1 MDGGGASSSPGGRDP
16 YSIAGKFQP
25 PERRFDVVVI
35 GAGSAGTKAAI
46 AAAAEGSS
54 VLLVDENP
62 VGPGLIGLD
71 VPLFW
76 GGRATSAVQNPGR
89 MQEQLFA
96 ANPDLEVAFEAGVEV
111 MLGVSCWG
119 AFVNGPGLGA
129 LPEPIVG
136 LADETTSWLVGFKRL
151 VVAAGARDLALSFKG
166 WDQPGVMGAQA
177 LRSLLQRYD
186 AFAGRRIAIL
196 GSGDLAVQTAIL
208 ALSHGL
214 QVAALIE
221 VRDTPQASP
230 EQLAQLEALEVP
242 ILTGHAPLLATG
254 GIDGVEKLF
263 LQAIHDPKAAR
274 VELVCDTVCQAVGVV
289 PSVELLDV
297 IGAQL
302 AFDGARGGYTPVLD
316 LDGQTTIS
324 GVYAIGDCAGVAA
337 GPGAEVYAKDWM
349 AALIASGDDSVI
361 VCQCEEVTRAQLT
374 GVHHPAY
381 LGPISPGMAKR
392 SLTTLAA
399 DGPVNQDQIKRLTR
413 ACMGPCQARRC
424 REQVAL
430 TLAVATDSP
439 VSAIPLAG
447 YRAPVRPL
455 PLQVIAD
462 WQEAA
467 EMSADWDVWFGIPAQ
482 WIPYA
487 DIDTDREAMHI
498 EALGGN
504 MHM

>member
-1 MDGGGASSSPGGRDP
+1 
-16 YSIAGKFQP
+16 
-25 PERRFDVVVI
+25 
-35 GAGSAGTKAAI
+35 
-46 AAAAEGSS
+46 
-54 VLLVDENP
+54 
-62 VGPGLIGLD
+62 
-71 VPLFW
+71 
-76 GGRATSAVQNPGR
+76 

-111 MLGVSCWG
+111 LLGVSCWG
-119 AFVNGPGLGA
+119 AFVNGPGVGA

-136 LADETTSWLVGFKRL
+136 LADESKSWLVGFKRL
-151 VVAAGARDLALSFKG
+151 IVAAGARDLALSFKG

-177 LRSLLQRYD
+177 LHSLLGRYD
-186 AFAGRRIAIL
+186 AFAGRSLAIL
-196 GSGDLAVQTAIL
+196 GSGDLAVDSAIL
-208 ALSHGL
+208 ALNHGL
-214 QVAALIE
+214 AVAALIE
-221 VRDTPQASP
+221 VRGAPQASP
-230 EQLAQLEALEVP
+230 AQLARLDALEVP
-242 ILTGHAPLLATG
+242 ILTGYAPVLATG
-254 GIDGVEKLF
+254 GIDGVEKLV
-263 LQAIHDPKAAR
+263 LRAIDDPHAAP
-274 VELVCDTVCQAVGVV
+274 VEIICDTVCQAVGIV

-297 IGAQL
+297 VGAKL
-302 AFDGARGGYTPVLD
+302 AFDGARGGHVPVLD
-316 LDGQTTIS
+316 PDGQTTVA

-337 GPGAEVYAKDWM
+337 EAGAEIYTKDWM
-349 AALIASGDDSVI
+349 AALIATGDDTVV

-381 LGPISPGMAKR
+381 LGPISPGMSKR

-430 TLAVATDSP
+430 TLAVATDTP

-462 WQEAA
+462 WQEAPQ
-467 EMSADWDVWFGIPAQ
+467 MTADWDVWFGIPAQ

-498 EALGGN
+498 AALGGN

>member
-1 MDGGGASSSPGGRDP
+1 MNAPLPPPSGHDP
-16 YSIAGKFQP
+16 FSIAGKFRP
-25 PERRFDVVVI
+25 PEQRFDVVVI
-35 GAGSAGTKAAI
+35 GAGAAGAEAAIKAAE
-46 AAAAEGSS
+46 AGES

-76 GGRATSAVQNPGR
+76 GGRATNAVQNKAR
-89 MQEQLFA
+89 MLEQVFG
-96 ANPDLEVAFEAGVEV
+96 ANPALEAAFEAGVEV
-111 MLGVSCWG
+111 MLGTYCWG
-119 AFVNGPGLGA
+119 AFVNGPGLNA

-136 LADETTSWLVGFKRL
+136 LADEETSWLVGFKRL
-151 VVAAGARDLALSFKG
+151 IVAAGARDLALSFKG

-177 LRSLLQRYD
+177 LHSLIKQYD
-186 AFAGRRIAIL
+186 AFAGRRLAIL
-196 GSGDLAVQTAIL
+196 GSGEL
-208 ALSHGL
+208 ALTTARLALESGL
-214 QVAALIE
+214 EVVALVE
-221 VRDTPQASP
+221 VRDAPQGPP
-230 EQLAQLEALEVP
+230 ELVEKLTAAGVP
-242 ILTGHAPLLATG
+242 ILTGQVPLAATG
-254 GIDGVEKLF
+254 GIDGVEKLT
-263 LQAIHDPKAAR
+263 LASVADPNAAP
-274 VELVCDTVCQAVGVV
+274 VEIVCDTICQAVGLV
-289 PSVELLDV
+289 PMVELLDV
-297 IGAQL
+297 VGAKL
-302 AFDGARGGYTPVLD
+302 AYDAARGGHAPVLA
-316 LDGQTTIS
+316 GEGATTLPN
-324 GVYAIGDCAGVAA
+324 VFALGDCAGVSVAA
-337 GPGAEVYAKDWM
+337 GLETYATDWM
-349 AALIASGDDSVI
+349 RALIAAGDPSVM

-374 GVHHPAY
+374 GVYQPAY

-392 SLTTLAA
+392 SLQTLAE

-430 TLAVATDSP
+430 TLAVAAETP

-455 PLQVIAD
+455 PLSVIAD

-487 DIDTDREAMHI
+487 DIGTDREAMHI
-498 EALGGN
+498 AALGGN

>member
-1 MDGGGASSSPGGRDP
+1 MDGGGAGANHGGRDP
-16 YSIAGKFQP
+16 FSIAGKFRP
-25 PERRFDVVVI
+25 PEQRFDVVVI
-35 GAGSAGTKAAI
+35 GAGPAGTKAAI
-46 AAAAEGSS
+46 AAAGEGAS

-76 GGRATSAVQNPGR
+76 GGRATNAVQNPGR

-96 ANPDLEVAFEAGVEV
+96 TNPDLEVAFEAGVEV

-151 VVAAGARDLALSFKG
+151 IVAAGARDLALSFKG

-177 LRSLLQRYD
+177 LHSLLGRYD

-196 GSGDLAVQTAIL
+196 GSGDLAVEAAIL
-208 ALSHGL
+208 ALGHGL
-214 QVAALIE
+214 EVAALIE

-230 EQLAQLEALEVP
+230 EKLARLEALGGP
-242 ILTGHAPLLATG
+242 ILTGHVPVLATG
-254 GIDGVEKLF
+254 GIDGVEKLVVRS
-263 LQAIHDPKAAR
+263 IHDPEAPP
-274 VELVCDTVCQAVGVV
+274 VEIVCDTICQAVGVT

-297 IGAQL
+297 VGAKL
-302 AFDGARGGYTPVLD
+302 AFDGARGGHTPVLNA
-316 LDGQTTIS
+316 DGQTTVTN
-324 GVYAIGDCAGVAA
+324 VYAIGDCAGVAV
-337 GPGAEVYAKDWM
+337 GQGAELYAKDWM
-349 AALIASGDDSVI
+349 AALIAVGDGSVI

-374 GVHHPAY
+374 GVYHPAY

-392 SLTTLAA
+392 SITTLAA

-430 TLAVATDSP
+430 TLAIATDTP

-498 EALGGN
+498 AALGGN

>member
-1 MDGGGASSSPGGRDP
+1 MDGGGATKPTGRDP
-16 YSIAGKFQP
+16 YSIAGKFTP
-25 PERRFDVVVI
+25 PEQRFDVVVV
-35 GAGSAGTKAAI
+35 GAGQAGTKAAI
-46 AAAAEGSS
+46 AAAGEGAS
-54 VLLVDENP
+54 VLLIDENP

-71 VPLFW
+71 TPLFW
-76 GGRATSAVQNPGR
+76 GGRATNAVQNPAR

-111 MLGVSCWG
+111 RLAVACWG
-119 AFVNGPGLGA
+119 AFVNGPSLGA
-129 LPEPIVG
+129 LPEPVVG

-151 VVAAGARDLALSFKG
+151 IVAAGARDLALSFRG

-177 LRSLLQRYD
+177 LSSLLGRYD
-186 AFAGRRIAIL
+186 AFAGRRLAIL
-196 GSGDLAVQTAIL
+196 GSGDLAVDSAIA
-208 ALSHGL
+208 ALNHGF

-230 EQLAQLEALEVP
+230 LHLARLEALGVP
-242 ILTGHAPLLATG
+242 ILAGHVPVEAVG
-254 GIDGVEKLF
+254 GIEGVEKLF
-263 LQAIHDPKAAR
+263 VRPIDDPQAAPKEIACDTICQAI
-274 VELVCDTVCQAVGVV
+274 GVV

-297 IGAQL
+297 VGAKL

-316 LDGQTTIS
+316 ADGQTTVA
-324 GVYAIGDCAGVAA
+324 GVFAIGDCAGVAA
-337 GPGAEVYAKDWM
+337 GTGAELYALDWM
-349 AALIASGDDSVI
+349 AALIAAGDDSVI

-392 SLTTLAA
+392 DIQTLAA

-430 TLAVATDSP
+430 TLAVATGARL
-439 VSAIPLAG
+439 SAIPLAG

-455 PLQVIAD
+455 PLQVLAD
-462 WQEAA
+462 WQEAPV
-467 EMSADWDVWFGIPAQ
+467 MSADWDVWFGIPAQ
-482 WIPYA
+482 WVPYA
-487 DIDTDREAMHI
+487 DIDTDREAIHLV
-498 EALGGN
+498 AGGA

>member
-1 MDGGGASSSPGGRDP
+1 MDGGGAPTGRDP
-16 YSIAGKFQP
+16 FSIAGKFRP
-25 PERRFDVVVI
+25 PEQRFDVVVI

-46 AAAAEGSS
+46 AAAGEGAS
-54 VLLVDENP
+54 VLLIDENP

-76 GGRATSAVQNPGR
+76 GGRATNAVQNPGR

-96 ANPDLEVAFEAGVEV
+96 ANPDLETAFEAGVEV

-119 AFVNGPGLGA
+119 AFVNGPGVGA

-151 VVAAGARDLALSFKG
+151 IVAAGARDLALSFKG

-177 LRSLLQRYD
+177 LHSLLSRYD

-196 GSGDLAVQTAIL
+196 GSGDLAVETAVL
-208 ALSHGL
+208 ALGHGL
-214 QVAALIE
+214 EIAALIE

-230 EQLAQLEALEVP
+230 DKLARLAALDVP
-242 ILTGHAPLLATG
+242 IFTGHVPVVAAG
-254 GIDGVEKLF
+254 GIDGVETLF
-263 LQAIHDPKAAR
+263 VRPIHDADAAP
-274 VELVCDTVCQAVGVV
+274 VEIACDTVCQAIGVV

-297 IGAQL
+297 VGAKL

-316 LDGQTTIS
+316 ADGQTTIS

-337 GPGAEVYAKDWM
+337 GQGADLYAKDWM
-349 AALIASGDDSVI
+349 AALMTSVDDSVI

-392 SLTTLAA
+392 SLQTLAA

-430 TLAVATDSP
+430 TLAVATDTP

-498 EALGGN
+498 AALGGN